1 MTVELQN
8 LAARWRDAWADETST
23 YAHSPRLHNR
33 SDVVGTK
40 RKRDPESQSSDSNG
54 MHSLAEN
61 APLPTLYGVVIART
75 IMAFV
80 TYDAALIESN
90 VRNLALFNW
99 RDQGQDVWNTLAV
112 ALMVVQAREVLV
124 WMDENGKLR
133 RRMSWRDIE
142 DDDPD
147 L

>member
-1 MTVELQN
+1 M
-8 LAARWRDAWADETST
+8 
-23 YAHSPRLHNR
+23 
-33 SDVVGTK
+33 
-40 RKRDPESQSSDSNG
+40 
-54 MHSLAEN
+54 
-61 APLPTLYGVVIART
+61 PTLYGVVVART

-80 TYDAALIESN
+80 TYDAALTESN

-99 RDQGQDVWNTLAV
+99 RDQGQDVWNALAV

-133 RRMSWRDIE
+133 RRRSWKE
-142 DDDPD
+142 NADDDPD